1 MAQAQQRWYVAID
14 LKSFYASVECHERG
28 RDPLTTHLVV
38 ADPTRT
44 EKTICLAVSPSLK
57 AYGIPGRPRLFE
69 VVEQMRIVN
78 GGRQAAAPHHRFTG
92 ESDDAPT
99 LAAHPELRA
108 GYIVAPP
115 HMHLYMEYSKR
126 IYGIYLR
133 YVAPE
138 DIHPYSVDEVFID
151 VTPYLQTYRTTPHDL
166 ALRMVRDVLR
176 ETGITATA
184 GIGTNLY
191 LAKIA
196 MDIVAKHMPADKDG
210 VRIAELDEHSYREKL
225 WAHRPLRDF
234 WRVGPGL
241 VKKLARY
248 GIHTMGDIARCSVGQ
263 PGDFYNEDLLYKLFG
278 VNAELLIDHAWGW
291 EPTTMRDI
299 KAYQP
304 MSSSLSSGQVLME
317 PYSSVK
323 GRLIVLEMADRLALD
338 LVRKGLRTSQIVLD
352 VGYDIDNLR
361 DAGRAARYHGPT
373 HRDHYGRLVPQPA
386 HGSQSFPA
394 PTASSRAILTAMGEL
409 YDRIV
414 DPELLIR
421 RCTVTAAQVIT
432 EQAYAEEQAGPQEMD
447 LFAQTDSA
455 AQTAAAKEAALQ
467 QAVLQMQKKFGKNAL
482 LRGMSLQEGA
492 TTIERNQQIGGHKA

>member
-1 MAQAQQRWYVAID
+1 MSATRCYAAID

-28 RDPLTTHLVV
+28 RDPLTTNLVV
-38 ADPTRT
+38 ADTSRT

-69 VVEQMRIVN
+69 VTERLRTVN
-78 GGRQAAAPHHRFTG
+78 GRRQASAPRRQLTG
-92 ESDDAPT
+92 TSDDAPT
-99 LAAHPELRA
+99 LLAHPEFA
-108 GYIVAPP
+108 VDYIAAAPR
-115 HMHLYMEYSKR
+115 MHLYMEYSKR

-151 VTPYLQTYRTTPHDL
+151 VTPYLKTYHTTAH
-166 ALRMVRDVLR
+166 ALVLHMVRDVLH

-196 MDIVAKHMPADKDG
+196 MDIVAKHLPADKDG

-225 WAHRPLRDF
+225 WAHRPLTDF

-248 GIHTMGDIARCSVGQ
+248 GLHTMGDIARCSLGEPQ
-263 PGDFYNEDLLYKLFG
+263 AFYNEELLYKLFG

-291 EPTTMRDI
+291 ESVTMQDI
-299 KAYQP
+299 KAYRP
-304 MSSSLSSGQVLME
+304 ASNSLSSGQVLQS
-317 PYSSVK
+317 PYTASK
-323 GRLIVLEMADRLALD
+323 GRLIVQEMTDLLVLD
-338 LVRKGLRTSQIVLD
+338 LVRKGLRTEQIVLD
-352 VGYDIDNLR
+352 IGYDVENLN
-361 DAGRAARYHGPT
+361 DKGRAARYHGPV
-373 HRDHYGRLVPQPA
+373 HIDHYGRPVPQPA
-386 HGSQSFPA
+386 HGSQTLPA
-394 PTASSRAILTAMGEL
+394 PTASSKIILTAMGEL

-414 DPELLIR
+414 DQKLLIR
-421 RCTVTAAQVIT
+421 RCTVTAANLISESDYRASQQKPQELNLFADNQNPT
-432 EQAYAEEQAGPQEMD
+432 QLALAKEQA
-447 LFAQTDSA
+447 
-455 AQTAAAKEAALQ
+455 LQ
-467 QAVLQMQKKFGKNAL
+467 KAMLKMKQKFGKNAI
-482 LRGMSLQEGA
+482 LRGMNLQEGA